1 MSKRESIASNIV
13 TTLQGATTPVAA
25 KLVTREPFDFTELSN
40 TQFPAILIQTTTEDR
55 ADATIGDSQITRES
69 TISYQL
75 VGYVKSTTI
84 DTARNQLIEMIEE
97 ALDTDRTRGGF
108 ALDTQITSIETD
120 EGSISPVGGIIV
132 TVEVMYNF
140 TRGTT

>member
-75 VGYVKSTTI
+75 VGYVKSYR
-84 DTARNQLIEMIEE
+84 D
-97 ALDTDRTRGGF
+97 
-108 ALDTQITSIETD
+108 
-120 EGSISPVGGIIV
+120 
-132 TVEVMYNF
+132 
-140 TRGTT
+140 